1 MHEEILS
8 IKSLIYYLRIKYV
21 NSLYSIRIFLISK
34 IFILVKEQ
42 NCKQIKISLWTVNN
56 FYGIII
62 CYNMNI

>member
-8 IKSLIYYLRIKYV
+8 IKSLIFYLRIKYV
-21 NSLYSIRIFLISK
+21 NPFYSIRIFLISK